1 MDFEQMNAFIGMING
16 LLFHNWVIY
25 ILLGTGVVFTIW
37 SGFGQYRALTHG
49 VSVVR
54 GKYDK
59 ADDPG
64 AISHFQALSAALSA
78 TVGLGN
84 IAGVA
89 LAVALGGPGAI
100 FWMWVIGFLGMAL
113 KMTEVTQSMMHR
125 DTSDPSNP
133 HGGPMFVVKT
143 LLVKQGGNFGVAL
156 GGLFC
161 LTLILSA
168 ITGGNMFQ
176 AWNVADVTTR
186 YFDIPGVSE
195 MQKGDRF
202 DPETFA
208 IGIFLAVV
216 VGVVIIGG
224 VKRIGAVAGRL
235 VPLMCGIYLIAGL
248 GVLALNIGE
257 IPSMIMLIIR
267 DGLGLGSS
275 DATGAFIGGSFGYAA
290 IKGIQRAL
298 FSSEAG
304 QGSSPIAHSAA
315 KCDEPVREG
324 VVAGIEPFIDTIVV
338 CTITALVILTTGA
351 WNREAEAVFPPES
364 EISISLEQGEKGM
377 EWVID
382 TPILPNKSDEAV
394 RVTQIDEG
402 SDHWKQGDNV
412 FMIVAAESNKTSGTD
427 LHKLGG
433 KVFIV
438 RADVPEGAPEGS
450 LGDPIG
456 YDVNWKAHK
465 AVELKDE
472 DGEPHLD
479 DAGSVIYQELT
490 LKDRGVHVTYAGASL
505 TANAFDRVKPGFGKW
520 LIVICSWLFAISTM
534 ISWSYYGEQGIV
546 YLFGDK
552 EIGNR
557 AVLTYRVIYSALIA
571 VSCIGFIQTD
581 HELDMWTTLGLGA
594 MLVVNIPIM
603 WIFSRQSMKAYHG
616 YMKKLKNG
624 EFDEA

>member
-16 LLFHNWVIY
+16 LLFHNVVIY
-25 ILLGTGVVFTIW
+25 ILLGTGILFTVW
-37 SGFGQYRALTHG
+37 SGFGQFRALTHG
-49 VSVVR
+49 VSIVK
-54 GKYDK
+54 GKYDS

-113 KMTEVTQSMMHR
+113 KMTEVTQSMLYR

-133 HGGPMFVVKT
+133 HGGPMFVVKN

-186 YFDIPGVSE
+186 YFDIPGVSN
-195 MQKGDRF
+195 MPKGDRF

-216 VGVVIIGG
+216 VGLVIIGG
-224 VKRIGAVAGRL
+224 VKRIGAVAGKL
-235 VPLMCGIYLIAGL
+235 VPLMCGIYVIAGL
-248 GVLALNIGE
+248 GVLVLNIGE
-257 IPSMIMLIIR
+257 IPAMIMLIIR
-267 DGLGLGSS
+267 DGVGLGSS

-351 WNREAEAVFPPES
+351 WNREAEAVFTPEA
-364 EISISLEQGEKGM
+364 EISITLEQGDKGM
-377 EWVID
+377 EWVVD
-382 TPILPNKSDEAV
+382 TPMLPNKTEEAL
-394 RVTQIDEG
+394 RITQIDIDE
-402 SDHWKQGDNV
+402 DHWDDGDNV
-412 FMIVAAESNKTSGTD
+412 FMIVAAESNETSGTEF
-427 LHKLGG
+427 HKLPG
-433 KVFIV
+433 KVFV
-438 RADVPEGAPEGS
+438 ARADVPDGS
-450 LGDPIG
+450 PDGTVGDALGF
-456 YDVNWKAHK
+456 DVKWNAHK
-465 AVELKDE
+465 AVETKSE
-472 DGEPHLD
+472 EGEPFLD
-479 DAGSVIYQELT
+479 GDGNNIYHQLT
-490 LKDRGVHVTYAGASL
+490 LKERGVHVDYAGATL

-546 YLFGDK
+546 YFFGDK
-552 EIGNR
+552 EVGKI
-557 AVLTYRVIYSALIA
+557 AILLYRVLYSGLIA

-616 YMKKLKNG
+616 YMKKLKDG
-624 EFDEA
+624 EFD